1 MSADRD
7 LAIYFVLPSI
17 KGRSDISEL
26 NTVLFEID
34 EGTFSTVKSF
44 LDSDSEH
51 KADPNAV
58 RCEKLH
64 KDKCP

>member
-1 MSADRD
+1 
-7 LAIYFVLPSI
+7 
-17 KGRSDISEL
+17 L